1 MSVYTKI
8 YTGIMGFLMIIL
20 LNGSLCSKVSKEELV
35 DLGNQFV
42 GQDPHKLDSIAGLLA
57 SLANDDADNYNLS
70 IVHSFDRI
78 SSAMQGDLGPSL
90 QSFQESWKYA
100 VSLNDTNLQVNA
112 LINMAGVYPFA
123 GQPNKVKEKLN
134 KALDLLKGEGQMQTR
149 ANTLLVLGI
158 IPFKRSKI
166 SVLLETLV

>member
-1 MSVYTKI
+1 MSVYNKI
-8 YTGIMGFLMIIL
+8 YTGIMGLLIIIL

-42 GQDPHKLDSIAGLLA
+42 GQNQHKLDSIAGLLA
-57 SLANDDADNYNLS
+57 SLATNDADNYNVS
-70 IVHSFDRI
+70 IAHSFDGI

-112 LINMAGVYPFA
+112 LINMAGVYRFA
-123 GQPNKVKEKLN
+123 GQLNKAKEKLN

-149 ANTLLVLGI
+149 ANTLLALGI

>member
-1 MSVYTKI
+1 
-8 YTGIMGFLMIIL
+8 MGLLMIIL

-42 GQDPHKLDSIAGLLA
+42 GQNQHKLDSIAGLLA
-57 SLANDDADNYNLS
+57 SLATNDADNYNVS
-70 IVHSFDRI
+70 IAHSFDGI
-78 SSAMQGDLGPSL
+78 SSAMQGDLGPSLQSL

-149 ANTLLVLGI
+149 ANTLLALGI